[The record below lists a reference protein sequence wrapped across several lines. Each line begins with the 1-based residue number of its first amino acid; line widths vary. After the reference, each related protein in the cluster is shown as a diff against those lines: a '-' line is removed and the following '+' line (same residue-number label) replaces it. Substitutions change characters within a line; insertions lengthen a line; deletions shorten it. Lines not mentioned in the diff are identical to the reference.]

1 MANDYGKQVVYSGP
15 LFKAIKIEGD
25 KIRVSFDHVG
35 GGLITGKK
43 EGLKPTQEVS
53 GAELARFA
61 IQDDQ
66 GAWHWAKAV
75 IDGETVVVSQEGVT
89 SPVAVRYAYESNPV
103 GVQWSR
109 N

>member
-1 MANDYGKQVVYSGP
+1 M
-15 LFKAIKIEGD
+15 
-25 KIRVSFDHVG
+25 SFDHVG

-61 IQDDQ
+61 IQDDK

-103 GVQWSR
+103 GANLYNKEGLPASPFSTSDK
-109 N
+109 